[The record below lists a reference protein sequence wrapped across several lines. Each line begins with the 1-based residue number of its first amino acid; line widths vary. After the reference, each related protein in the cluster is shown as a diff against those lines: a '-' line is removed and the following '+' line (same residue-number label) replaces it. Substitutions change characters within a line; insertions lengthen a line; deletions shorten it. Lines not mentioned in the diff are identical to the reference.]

1 MAYLSGD
8 FLPIFKT
15 AKTRM
20 PTIKMLYHLNL
31 QLVKL

>member
-20 PTIKMLYHLNL
+20 PTIKMLCSKEL
-31 QLVKL
+31 K